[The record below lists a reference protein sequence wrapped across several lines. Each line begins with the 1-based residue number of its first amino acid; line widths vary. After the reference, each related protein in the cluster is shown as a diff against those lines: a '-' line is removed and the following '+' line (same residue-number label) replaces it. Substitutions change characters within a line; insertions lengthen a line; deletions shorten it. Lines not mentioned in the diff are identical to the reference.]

1 MRTRWGPGVRTCESS
16 ASRAEPGLPALGER
30 VHQTPCL
37 TPAIAAGRPEV
48 LPVGL
53 LLVMRYA
60 PCVADADHFL
70 VTCILQERPMPALP
84 SSNPAQFVQG
94 APVLHV
100 EDVKATAAF
109 YRDVLGF
116 TWDFGDEAYA
126 VVWRDNSAIHFVRDE
141 GNPRGVHLFQWVK
154 DVDAYHREIV
164 GRGAEIARAPTDQS
178 YGIRELGVLDING
191 VGIVFGQDIDHS

>member
-1 MRTRWGPGVRTCESS
+1 
-16 ASRAEPGLPALGER
+16 
-30 VHQTPCL
+30 
-37 TPAIAAGRPEV
+37 
-48 LPVGL
+48 
-53 LLVMRYA
+53 
-60 PCVADADHFL
+60 
-70 VTCILQERPMPALP
+70 MPALP

-141 GNPRGVHLFQWVK
+141 GHPRGVYLFQWVK
-154 DVDAYHREIV
+154 DIDAYHREIV
-164 GRGAEIARAPTDQS
+164 GRGAEITKAPTDES
-178 YGIRELGVLDING
+178 YGIREFGVRDING